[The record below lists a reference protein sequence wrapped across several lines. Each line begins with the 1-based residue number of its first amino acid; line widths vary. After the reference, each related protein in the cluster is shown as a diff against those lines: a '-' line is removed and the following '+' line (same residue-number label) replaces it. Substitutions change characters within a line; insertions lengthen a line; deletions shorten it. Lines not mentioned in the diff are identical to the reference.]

1 MKIKKV
7 VSLAYFDKSGK
18 FRNFINVSDGIFGK
32 IRFVGIGLICTNIQ
46 FGGLM
51 FKNKKVVTL
60 CVKKGGGV
68 LWQCKTSNNFLNF
81 ERKPTKF
88 DI

>member
-1 MKIKKV
+1 LKIKKF
-7 VSLAYFDKSGK
+7 VSLAYFAKIGK
-18 FRNFINVSDGIFGK
+18 FQHFINFLDGIFCK

-60 CVKKGGGV
+60 CVKKGGECCG
-68 LWQCKTSNNFLNF
+68 S
-81 ERKPTKF
+81 TKRQTTLMEIF
-88 DI
+88 IK

>member
-1 MKIKKV
+1 MKIKKF

-60 CVKKGGGV
+60 CVKKGGECCG
-68 LWQCKTSNNFLNF
+68 S
-81 ERKPTKF
+81 TKRQTTLMEIF
-88 DI
+88 IK